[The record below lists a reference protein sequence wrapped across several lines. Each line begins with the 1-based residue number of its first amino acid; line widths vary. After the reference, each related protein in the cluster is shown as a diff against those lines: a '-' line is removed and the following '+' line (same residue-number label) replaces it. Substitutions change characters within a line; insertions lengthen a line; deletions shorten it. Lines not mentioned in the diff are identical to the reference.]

1 MRKIP
6 ALDLTSRAIDEA
18 AVAGDPLAI
27 RLMRETAHFLAVGA
41 VCLMHTIDPDI
52 VLFSGGMIAA
62 GPSFLENIRIDIRKM
77 AFPTLAQNVRVEYA
91 ALGADAGFI
100 GAAGCARMAFAKTP

>member
-1 MRKIP
+1 
-6 ALDLTSRAIDEA
+6 
-18 AVAGDPLAI
+18 
-27 RLMRETAHFLAVGA
+27 VGA

-62 GPSFLENIRIDIRKM
+62 GPSFLEDIRNDIRAM
-77 AFPTLAQNVRVEYA
+77 AFPTLAHKVRVEYA

-100 GAAGCARMAFAKTP
+100 GAAGCARMAFAR

>member
-1 MRKIP
+1 MSSP
-6 ALDLTSRAIDEA
+6 VGQSTEA
-18 AVAGDPLAI
+18 AVAGDPLAS
-27 RLMRETAHFLAVGA
+27 RLMRQTARYLAVGA

-62 GPSFLENIRIDIRKM
+62 GPSFLETIRNDIRAM
-77 AFPTLAQNVRVEYA
+77 AFPTLAQKVRVEYA

-100 GAAGCARMAFAKTP
+100 GAAGCAAMAFAR